1 MADRRCKMADVTA
14 GLSGLGLDFYTNAVE
29 SVTRGSSSVN
39 SENDNSFSAILNS
52 AMKLV
57 SETDRLSQ
65 DAEQAAVDFTLGN
78 TDSTHEL
85 TIAQQKAYLSLQYTV
100 AVKNAFLDAYKEI
113 MQIQI

>member
-1 MADRRCKMADVTA
+1 MSAYTA
-14 GLSGLGLDFYTNAVE
+14 GLSQVGLDFYTEAMK
-29 SVTRGSSSVN
+29 SVTGTSTAVNGSS
-39 SENDNSFSAILNS
+39 NDNAFATILDS
-52 AMKLV
+52 AMNLV
-57 SETDRLSQ
+57 KETDSLSA
-65 DAEQAAVDFTLGN
+65 DAEQAAIDFTLGN

>member
-1 MADRRCKMADVTA
+1 MSDITA
-14 GLSGLGLDFYTNAVE
+14 GLNSIGLDFYTEAVK
-29 SVTRGSSSVN
+29 SVTNHTSAAEVSGD
-39 SENDNSFSAILNS
+39 DNSFSAILNS
-52 AMKLV
+52 AMNLV
-57 SETDRLSQ
+57 KETDSLSQ
-65 DAEQAAVDFTLGN
+65 DAEQAAMDFTLGN

>member
-1 MADRRCKMADVTA
+1 MADVTA
-14 GLSGLGLDFYTNAVE
+14 GLSGIALDFYTDALD
-29 SVTRGSSSVN
+29 SVTRGSSSVSSDTDN
-39 SENDNSFSAILNS
+39 NSFSAILNS

-57 SETDRLSQ
+57 NETESLSQ
-65 DAEQAAVDFTLGN
+65 DAEQAAMDFTLGN

-85 TIAQQKAYLSLQYTV
+85 TIAQQKAYMSLQYTV